1 MSTFAGITFAEQN
14 VSPSDDA
21 IIRRAILPDGILTG
35 CSLSYSGYTLTM
47 GAGFLL
53 ACGRQFRHPLAQNWP
68 VSDATSGFARLVL
81 TIDLTRTATETA
93 FDQIVDAIEYASAE
107 DGFAELVQ
115 TDINQ
120 AGTKYQIEVC
130 KVSLGA
136 GGITGIVSQLPLSRV
151 DGASLNFKVVGGL
164 TQPSGPAENTIW
176 VSTNASITSWQFSGT
191 EPAEPAEGLVWFATG
206 KASTAAFNA
215 LKKNAVMVYP
225 LYAKQFVS
233 GQWVGV
239 KAQIYM
245 DGDWRSLF
253 SGLIYEAGAFYTEHA
268 AYLVPETAPVEET
281 ASAIVLST
289 VKAKNSEVYKVFGP
303 VPLDDISTL
312 AMTSAF
318 TDSVTGAHRRV
329 LYVAASANVGRSGAA
344 KIKEESVSSKWTES
358 AVTSLDVSD
367 LTGEYYV
374 YAGTNT
380 DGSAW
385 DNSRVISITKLTG
398 ADEAA
403 AVSLEELEGA
413 FREGVNSV

>member
-1 MSTFAGITFAEQN
+1 MIGKTNAGA
-14 VSPSDDA
+14 
-21 IIRRAILPDGILTG
+21 
-35 CSLSYSGYTLTM
+35 SG
-47 GAGFLL
+47 
-53 ACGRQFRHPLAQNWP
+53 
-68 VSDATSGFARLVL
+68 
-81 TIDLTRTATETA
+81 
-93 FDQIVDAIEYASAE
+93 
-107 DGFAELVQ
+107 
-115 TDINQ
+115 
-120 AGTKYQIEVC
+120 
-130 KVSLGA
+130 
-136 GGITGIVSQLPLSRV
+136 
-151 DGASLNFKVVGGL
+151 GASLNFKVVGGL
-164 TQPSGPAENTIW
+164 TRPSSPAENTIW
-176 VSTNASITSWQFSGT
+176 VNTDVKITSWQFSGT
-191 EPAEPAEGLVWFATG
+191 EPSKPVKDMVWFATG

-215 LKKNAVMVYP
+215 LKKNSIEVYP

-245 DGDWRSLF
+245 GGAWTSLF
-253 SGLIYEAGAFYTEHA
+253 SGLIYESGAFYTEHA

-303 VPLDDISTL
+303 IPLDDISTL

-380 DGSAW
+380 GGSAW
-385 DNSRVISITKLTG
+385 DNSRVISIAKVTG

-403 AVSLEELEGA
+403 AVSLEELDGA